1 MIRFER
7 SIRGQLKISSTP
19 AIGYRMNRSPLILND
34 RFVVFY
40 LIQRFILLYL
50 SLEME
55 MSWLSQR

>member
-19 AIGYRMNRSPLILND
+19 AIGYRMNRSLLILND

-40 LIQRFILLYL
+40 VLFNVPFYFTYR
-50 SLEME
+50 
-55 MSWLSQR
+55 